1 MKKLGR
7 IVFYGVACVIVMA
20 VAAITLTIGWRP
32 FVGPRARSV
41 TNKQFER
48 TPERLARGQ
57 YLVRGLL
64 GCEVCH
70 TVSDWTQHGAPKD
83 FGRELAGQNFPL
95 PGFPGTPVAPNLT
108 PDAETGAANWSDDQI

>member
-70 TVSDWTQHGAPKD
+70 TVSDWTQHGAP
-83 FGRELAGQNFPL
+83 RTSAG
-95 PGFPGTPVAPNLT
+95 
-108 PDAETGAANWSDDQI
+108 NWRDRISRCQAFLERRWRPISRPTRKPARRT